1 MQGVLWVSFSRQ
13 VKQELSR
20 RDDKHDCCGA
30 WELTAFLLLR
40 GYLSIREGT
49 QTLIIQVDYNSIAR
63 HLFSLL
69 KAAGIESP
77 VVIRQQEQRLGKNSY
92 LVQVTGTEQIEAL
105 LIYLRLKESGQ
116 ANHLSR
122 DSHFA
127 PHKRCCRRAFIRGAF
142 MAAGSISVSG
152 RSGYHMEI
160 NCSYQ
165 EDAAALQKYLDS
177 FSIKSFLRRH
187 RDSYSVY
194 LKDAEAIADFLRII
208 DASSAVL
215 YLENIRV
222 VKSMRN
228 QVNRLVNCDTANL
241 QKTVNSAQQQLKQ
254 IERIETC
261 IGLDNLPPSLSQA
274 ARLRRRHPEASLK
287 ELGMLLSPPV
297 GKSGMNHRF
306 RQLERIAGECDIR
319 GGKNIRSGE

>member
-1 MQGVLWVSFSRQ
+1 VSFSRQ
-13 VKQELSR
+13 VKQELAR
-20 RDDKHDCCGA
+20 HDDKRDCCGS

-40 GYLSIREGT
+40 GYLSIRDGL
-49 QTLIIQVDYNSIAR
+49 QTLIMQVDYNNVAR

-69 KAAGIESP
+69 KAAGLESP
-77 VVIRQQEQRLGKNSY
+77 VVMRQQERRLGKNRY
-92 LVQVTGTEQIEAL
+92 LVQVNGAEQVEAL

-127 PHKRCCRRAFIRGAF
+127 PLKRCCRRAFIRGAF

-165 EDAAALQKYLDS
+165 EDAAVLQQYLEY
-177 FSIKSFLRRH
+177 FSIKTFLRRH

-208 DASSAVL
+208 DASSAL
-215 YLENIRV
+215 LHLENIRV

-241 QKTVNSAQQQLKQ
+241 QKIVDSAQQQLNQ
-254 IERIETC
+254 IERIEHS

-274 ARLRRRHPEASLK
+274 ARLRRRYPEASLK

-306 RQLERIAGECDIR
+306 RQLERIAGECGKR
-319 GGKNIRSGE
+319 VGKNTRPGE

>member
-1 MQGVLWVSFSRQ
+1 MSFSRQ
-13 VKQELSR
+13 VKQELAR
-20 RDDKHDCCGA
+20 YDDKFDCCGSWA
-30 WELTAFLLLR
+30 LTAFLLLR
-40 GYLSIREGT
+40 GYLSIREGL
-49 QTLIIQVDYNSIAR
+49 QTLIIQVDYNCIAR
-63 HLFSLL
+63 YLFSLL
-69 KAAGIESP
+69 KTAGIESP
-77 VVIRQQEQRLGKNSY
+77 VVIRQQERRLGKNRY
-92 LVQVTGTEQIEAL
+92 LVQVAGAEQVEAL

-127 PHKRCCRRAFIRGAF
+127 PYKRCCRRAFIRGSF
-142 MAAGSISVSG
+142 MAAGSLSVSG
-152 RSGYHMEI
+152 HSGYHMEI

-165 EDAAALQKYLDS
+165 EDAAALQQYLNF
-177 FSIKSFLRRH
+177 FSIKPFLRRH

-208 DASSAVL
+208 NASSAVL
-215 YLENIRV
+215 DLENIRV

-241 QKTVNSAQQQLKQ
+241 QKIVNSAQQQLGL
-254 IERIETC
+254 IDRIEDC

-274 ARLRRRHPEASLK
+274 ARLRRRYPEASLK

-306 RQLERIAGECDIR
+306 RQLERIAGECDKR
-319 GGKNIRSGE
+319 EGKNSGGSE

>member
-1 MQGVLWVSFSRQ
+1 MSFSRQ
-13 VKQELSR
+13 VKQELAR
-20 RDDKHDCCGA
+20 HDDKRDCCSS

-40 GYLSIREGT
+40 GYLSIREGS
-49 QTLIIQVDYNSIAR
+49 QTLFMQVGYNSTAR

-77 VVIRQQEQRLGKNSY
+77 VVIRQQEQRLGKNRY
-92 LVQVTGTEQIEAL
+92 LVQVAGAEQVEAL
-105 LIYLRLKESGQ
+105 LIYLRLKELGQ
-116 ANHLSR
+116 TNHLSR
-122 DSHFA
+122 DSYFA
-127 PHKRCCRRAFIRGAF
+127 PQKRCCRRAYIRGAF
-142 MAAGSISVSG
+142 MAAGSISVTG

-165 EDAAALQKYLDS
+165 EDAAVLQQYLDF
-177 FSIKSFLRRH
+177 FSIKTVLRWH

-215 YLENIRV
+215 DLENIRV

-241 QKTVNSAQQQLKQ
+241 QKIVNSSQQQLNQ
-254 IERIETC
+254 IDRIESC

-274 ARLRRRHPEASLK
+274 ARLRRHHPEASLK
-287 ELGMLLSPPV
+287 ELGMLLKPPV

-306 RQLERIAGECDIR
+306 RQLERIAGGYEKR
-319 GGKNIRSGE
+319 GGKNSSSGK

>member
-1 MQGVLWVSFSRQ
+1 MSFSRQ
-13 VKQELSR
+13 VKQELAR
-20 RDDKHDCCGA
+20 HDKRDCCGS

-40 GYLSIREGT
+40 GYLSIRDGR
-49 QTLIIQVDYNSIAR
+49 QTLIMQVDDNSTAR

-77 VVIRQQEQRLGKNSY
+77 VVIRQQERRLGKNRY
-92 LVQVTGTEQIEAL
+92 LVQVAGAEQVEAL

-122 DSHFA
+122 DSYFA
-127 PHKRCCRRAFIRGAF
+127 PQTRCCRRAFIRGAF
-142 MAAGSISVSG
+142 MAAGSSSVTG
-152 RSGYHMEI
+152 RSGYHMEM

-165 EDAAALQKYLDS
+165 EDAAVLQQYLDF
-177 FSIKSFLRRH
+177 FSIKTVLRRH
-187 RDSYSVY
+187 RDRYSVY

-208 DASSAVL
+208 GASSAVL
-215 YLENIRV
+215 ELENIRV
-222 VKSMRN
+222 FKSMRN

-241 QKTVNSAQQQLKQ
+241 QKVVNSSQQQLNQ
-254 IERIETC
+254 IEFIESC

-274 ARLRRRHPEASLK
+274 ARLRRLHPEASLK

-306 RQLERIAGECDIR
+306 RQLERIAGECVKR
-319 GGKNIRSGE
+319 EGKNSPALE